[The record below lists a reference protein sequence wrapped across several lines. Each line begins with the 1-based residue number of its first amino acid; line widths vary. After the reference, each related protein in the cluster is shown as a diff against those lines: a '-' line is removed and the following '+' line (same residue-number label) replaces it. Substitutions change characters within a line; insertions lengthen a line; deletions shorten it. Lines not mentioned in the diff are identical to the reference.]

1 MKIEFIVFNGGSI
14 NYYCYSASYRQIRE
28 QRMIA
33 SNGFEWLRMYLF
45 SLFETKTR

>member
-33 SNGFEWLRMYLF
+33 SNGFECIYFLCLKQKRD
-45 SLFETKTR
+45 EN